1 MPRKFRLTWQPGK
14 DGRVGRWRK
23 KYKNKVYYYP
33 GGSGKY
39 DRAAYDA
46 ACAAWAS
53 EKARIDAVAPR
64 ANQLS
69 YEEAITEW
77 EQVLAWSNRHGH
89 LEMAATAYEK
99 LQELRRKLEAPKL
112 SPLRATEWFADQ
124 LKFPTI
130 ELPEDLLKQVAV
142 DLAEGNVQFRELP
155 QLTSKRA
162 AELARD
168 FDGSPQRIAQEI
180 WRDRLRQQERR
191 ATLQDASLH
200 THVEEYVRQKEQKV
214 EAGEL
219 SAGRAYAIR
228 LHLTYFRDWLGK
240 DTGVTEIDGSTLL
253 KYQTHLLANLKA
265 KGWSRTT
272 AQHYLKSVKAFVRW
286 LWQTEEIP
294 SLPRVLDG
302 KTGPLNITPNPPAI
316 IVYTPDEITQLLK
329 AATDRTKLYILLMLN
344 CGMTQKD
351 ISDLKVEDIDWE
363 QGRIIRKRSKT
374 SHFET
379 VPKVS
384 YLLWTETFRLLRQ
397 ERSSVSTE
405 RVLTNANG
413 SPICT
418 EQIGEDGKFKK
429 TDNVKNA
436 FERLRKKAGIKKPL
450 KSFKKTSASLLK
462 DDERFQ
468 SLEDLFLGHA
478 PKKMSDKHYTE
489 VPGKLLDRGI
499 AWLETQYKITSL
511 SHVEE

>member
-14 DGRVGRWRK
+14 DGREGRWRK

-46 ACAAWAS
+46 AYAAWES
-53 EKARIDAVAPR
+53 DKSRIDATAPR
-64 ANQLS
+64 AHQVS
-69 YEEAITEW
+69 YEEAISEW

-89 LEMAATAYEK
+89 LDMAAIAYEK
-99 LQELRRKLEAPKL
+99 LQDLRRKLEAPKL
-112 SPLRATEWFADQ
+112 TALRASEWFADQ
-124 LKFPTI
+124 IKFPTI
-130 ELPEDLLKQVAV
+130 QLPEDLMEQVAA
-142 DLAEGNVQFRELP
+142 DLADGNVQFRTLP
-155 QLTSKRA
+155 NLTPAKA
-162 AELARD
+162 AELAAEI
-168 FDGSPQRIAQEI
+168 DGSPQRIVEEQ
-180 WRDRLRQQERR
+180 WKDRLRQQERR
-191 ATLQDASLH
+191 TALQDASLN

-214 EAGEL
+214 EVGEL

-228 LHLTYFRDWLGK
+228 LHLMYFRDWLGK
-240 DTGVTEIDGSTLL
+240 DTGVAEIDGSTLL

-316 IVYTPDEITQLLK
+316 IVYTTDEITQLLK

-351 ISDLKVEDIDWE
+351 ISDLKVADVNWE

-384 YLLWTETFRLLRQ
+384 YVLWTETFRLLQQ

-436 FERLRKKAGIKKPL
+436 FERLRKKVGVKKPL

-462 DDERFQ
+462 DEERFQ

-499 AWLETQYKITSL
+499 AWLETLYKIPTSPQ
-511 SHVEE
+511 SED